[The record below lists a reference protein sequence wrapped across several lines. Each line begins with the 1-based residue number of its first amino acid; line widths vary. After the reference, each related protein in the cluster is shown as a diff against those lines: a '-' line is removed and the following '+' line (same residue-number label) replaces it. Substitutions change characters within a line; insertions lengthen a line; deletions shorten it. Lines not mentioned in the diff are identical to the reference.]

1 MFLSVSFYLL
11 LSVSF
16 FLFMLSGMFLNFG
29 CEYFLEFNV
38 LSLNSAS
45 FSFIM
50 LFDWLSFLFGS
61 YVLFISSMILKYT
74 EEYMMMDKNLSRF
87 ISLMLLFI
95 FSMFM
100 MIFSPNLVSILL
112 GWDGLGLVSYALV
125 IYYQNIKS
133 FNAGMLTALSNRIGD
148 AAILMG
154 ISWMMSLGG
163 WNLFMIS
170 FYTENKMVFITLFF
184 IVLASITK
192 SAQIP
197 FSSWLPAAMA
207 APTPVSS
214 LVHSSTLVTAG
225 VYLLIRSSDGLSPE
239 IMTMLLYSS
248 LLTMFMAG
256 VGANFEFDLKK
267 IIALSTLSQ
276 LGMMIII
283 LCLGSATLAFFHLLI
298 HALFKALLFMCAG
311 AIIHNLN
318 NHQDI
323 RFMGGISYFMPL
335 TCICMN
341 ISNFALCGLPFLSGF
356 YSKDLIAEF
365 LSMSYSGIFVYSLF
379 FISVGL
385 TVSYSV
391 RLSYYLFWGDMNFLS
406 LMSFSD
412 NNSKIMLKGMLGLV
426 FLVILK
432 GSILSWILFKTP
444 YFLILPVF
452 MKIMTVCMIFMGVF
466 VGSEFSQLKFF
477 YQSKSLR
484 FIFVSTF
491 CASMW
496 NFPFLSTYGV
506 NSQILY
512 VGKKYFKIF
521 DSGWLEYYGSK
532 RLFFRLKSLSQMAQ
546 IFSKNHLKIWLFA
559 CLIFIMF
566 LVVFF

>member
-29 CEYFLEFNV
+29 CEYFLEFNA

-45 FSFIM
+45 FSFIV
-50 LFDWLSFLFGS
+50 LFDWLSFLFSS

-74 EEYMMMDKNLSRF
+74 EEYMGMDKNLNRF

-100 MIFSPNLVSILL
+100 MIFSPNLISILL

-133 FNAGMLTALSNRIGD
+133 YNAGMLTALSNRVGD

-154 ISWMMSLGG
+154 IAWMMSLGG
-163 WNLFMIS
+163 WNIFMVS
-170 FYTENKMVFITLFF
+170 FYMKNKMVLITIFF
-184 IVLASITK
+184 IILAAITK

-225 VYLLIRSSDGLSPE
+225 VYLLIRASGGFPPIL
-239 IMTMLLYSS
+239 MTMLLYSS

-276 LGMMIII
+276 LGMMITI
-283 LCLGSATLAFFHLLI
+283 LCLGSAKLAFFHLLI

-311 AIIHNLN
+311 AIIHNLG

-323 RFMGGISYFMPL
+323 RCMGGVSYFMPL

-379 FISVGL
+379 FVSVGL

-391 RLSYYLFWGDMNFLS
+391 RLSYYIFWGDMNFLP

-426 FLVILK
+426 FMVILK

-444 YFLILPVF
+444 YFLILPIL

-466 VGSEFSQLKFF
+466 VGHEFSQLKFF
-477 YQSKSLR
+477 YEAKSLR
-484 FIFVSTF
+484 LIFVSSF
-491 CASMW
+491 CANMW
-496 NFPFLSTYGV
+496 NIPVLSTYGV
-506 NSQILY
+506 NSYFLC
-512 VGKKYFKIF
+512 VGKKYFKTF

-532 RLFFRLKSLSQMAQ
+532 RLFFQLKSLSQMAQ
-546 IFSKNHLKIWLFA
+546 ILSKNHLKIWLFV
-559 CLIFIMF
+559 CLIFILF
-566 LVVFF
+566 LIVFF

>member
-1 MFLSVSFYLL
+1 MFLSVSSYLL
-11 LSVSF
+11 LSVSLLF
-16 FLFMLSGMFLNFG
+16 FLLSGILLNSG
-29 CEYFLEFNV
+29 YEYFLEFNA

-74 EEYMMMDKNLSRF
+74 KEYMLGDSHLNRF
-87 ISLMLLFI
+87 IFLMLLFI
-95 FSMFM
+95 FSMLM

-148 AAILMG
+148 AALLMG
-154 ISWMMSLGG
+154 IAWMMSLGG
-163 WNLFMIS
+163 WNLFTLK
-170 FYTENKMVFITLFF
+170 FYTESSLVMFIYCF
-184 IVLASITK
+184 IILAAITK

-207 APTPVSS
+207 APTPVSA

-225 VYLLIRSSDGLSPE
+225 VYLLIRSSEGFSSMMMM
-239 IMTMLLYSS
+239 ILLYGA

-256 VGANFEFDLKK
+256 VGANLEFDLKK

-276 LGMMIII
+276 LGMMITI
-283 LCLGSATLAFFHLLI
+283 LCLGGSKLAFFHLLI

-318 NHQDI
+318 STQDI
-323 RFMGGISYFMPL
+323 RSMGGVSYFMPL
-335 TCICMN
+335 TCVCMN
-341 ISNFALCGLPFLSGF
+341 ISNFALCGIPFLSGF

-365 LSMSYSGIFVYSLF
+365 LSMEMPGIFIYTLF
-379 FISVGL
+379 FMSIGL
-385 TVSYSV
+385 TVSYSM
-391 RLSYYLFWGDMNFLS
+391 RLSYYLFWSDLNFTS

-412 NNSKIMLKGMLGLV
+412 NNTKIMLKGMMGLV
-426 FLVILK
+426 LLVVIK
-432 GSILSWILFKTP
+432 GSILSWILFETP
-444 YFLILPVF
+444 YFLILPSL
-452 MKIMTVCMIFMGVF
+452 MKLLTILMIFL
-466 VGSEFSQLKFF
+466 GSILGYEFSQMKFY
-477 YQSKSLR
+477 YQSKVMRHISG
-484 FIFVSTF
+484 SSF
-491 CASMW
+491 CANMW
-496 NFPFLSTYGV
+496 NLPILSTYGL
-506 NSQILY
+506 NHYFLILS
-512 VGKKYFKIF
+512 KSYFKTL

-532 RLFFRLKSLSQMAQ
+532 HMFYNLKFFSQLAQ
-546 IFSKNHLKIWLFA
+546 IFSKNHLKIFLSV
-559 CLIFIMF
+559 CLIFIIL
-566 LVVFF
+566 LVLFF